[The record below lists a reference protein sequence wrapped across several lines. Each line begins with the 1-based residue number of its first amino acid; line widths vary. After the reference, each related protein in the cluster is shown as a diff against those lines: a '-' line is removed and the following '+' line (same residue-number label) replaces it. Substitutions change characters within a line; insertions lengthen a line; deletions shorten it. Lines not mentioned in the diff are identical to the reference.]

1 MAPVPPSPSQLLA
14 LGAPLSPGGEAQV
27 RELLAAHGLQAGV
40 RSSPA
45 PHVASLALS
54 PLQGEVPSALG
65 QALDV
70 LARTLGLD
78 LVLLPRPAGE
88 VPVRLAVMDMDST
101 LVRMEVIDELARVHG
116 VGEAV
121 SRITERAM
129 QGELDYDT
137 SLRMRLALLKGLPLS
152 VLESLTAALPLHDGA
167 EALVSGL
174 RRAGVSTAVVSG
186 GFDVAARALAARLGI
201 DFVLSNVLE
210 VKDGRLTGE
219 VAGQVV
225 NGGVKAATL
234 QRLAAEAGL
243 SRAQVLAVGDGA
255 NDIPMLQAAGLG
267 VAFRAKPRVRAAA
280 GAALDV
286 SGLDGVLWLV
296 GLGEA

>member
-1 MAPVPPSPSQLLA
+1 LLA
-14 LGAPLSPGGEAQV
+14 LGAPLSPGGEAQL
-27 RELLAAHGLQAGV
+27 RALLSAHGLTAGV
-40 RSSPA
+40 GRTLA
-45 PHVASLALS
+45 PHVASLALP
-54 PLQGEVPSALG
+54 PLPGGEVPAALR

-70 LARTLGLD
+70 LARALGLD

-101 LVRMEVIDELARVHG
+101 LVRIEVIDELARAHG
-116 VGEAV
+116 VVEQV

-137 SLRMRLALLKGLPLS
+137 SLRLRLGLLKGLPLS
-152 VLESLTAALPLHDGA
+152 VLESLAAALPLQDGA

-225 NGGVKAATL
+225 NGAVKATTL
-234 QRLAAEAGL
+234 QRLAAGAGL

-286 SGLDGVLWLV
+286 SGLDGVLWLL
-296 GLGEA
+296 GLGAG